1 MGGRVVAPT
10 VVVVAARVVVVID
23 GCDHVGVGKVTVGRV
38 GAGGNVWCVVV
49 VVRGWVVVVG
59 RAVVGAAVV
68 DGTLVIARVVGDG
81 VEVVSADEGTSS
93 GTVESSPSNA
103 ASLV

>member
-1 MGGRVVAPT
+1 MVLVGGRVVAPT
-10 VVVVAARVVVVID
+10 VVVVVARVVVVID

-38 GAGGNVWCVVV
+38 GAGGNVCCVVV

-68 DGTLVIARVVGDG
+68 DGALVIPRVVGDG
-81 VEVVSADEGTSS
+81 VEVVSS